1 MPCPLRL
8 NDLIAALTG
17 AGVEFVVVGGVG
29 AYLHGATYPT
39 VDLDVA
45 FRFTRSNVERL
56 LRAFDGVPIRH
67 AITPGKRPVTED
79 APTLASFRN
88 LYIESDLG
96 RLDLLGELPPVGGY
110 EEALRRSHVVT
121 LHGREVR
128 LIDIDALIE
137 CKEAL
142 GRPKDVLVAQ
152 QLRAIR
158 EQTPPPG
165 EPPRGA

>member
-1 MPCPLRL
+1 MPQRNDELLTRL
-8 NDLIAALTG
+8 ID
-17 AGVEFVVVGGVG
+17 AGVDFVIVVGAAAF
-29 AYLHGATYPT
+29 AYGATYPT
-39 VDLDVA
+39 VDLDAA
-45 FRFTRSNVERL
+45 FRFTRENAERL

-79 APTLASFRN
+79 ASALASLRN
-88 LYIESDLG
+88 LYLESDLG

-110 EEALRRSHVVT
+110 EDALRRSHSVT

-158 EQTPPPG
+158 ERTSHPG
-165 EPPRGA
+165 VPPRGV